1 MQIRALSVK
10 TTEKWCIRLRIL
22 TRWAWSDHR
31 GGVVLCNSVTQTTD
45 AADPHVHGPDC
56 DHDDGH
62 DHHGHGDA
70 HDDGIASYARR
81 RGYGPY
87 VLLVPIVVALLVR
100 NRIDAFTNEE
110 VRLWST
116 LFVSVTIQALPFLV
130 LGVVISGL
138 IATFVSPDLVER
150 FVPKRNS
157 LAVPTAGLAGLA
169 LPGCECGSV
178 PIAGR
183 LVDAGTPP
191 AAALTFL
198 LAAPAINPVVM
209 VATAVAFPGNLELVG
224 ARFIASLATALL
236 VGTWWAR
243 RNDDSLIKSMVG
255 AGNHDHDGPQ
265 KLATFVDVASKDLV
279 HAGGYLVV
287 GSIAAATLQLVIP
300 RSVIN
305 LVAENEWQSVLVF
318 AGLAV
323 LLSICS
329 EADAF
334 VAAGLPQFSLTS
346 RLVFLV
352 VGPVIDLKLIA
363 LHAGIFGRKFTA
375 VFAPVTLV
383 VAVISAVIVGQVLL

>member
-1 MQIRALSVK
+1 MEL
-10 TTEKWCIRLRIL
+10 TTSPHD
-22 TRWAWSDHR
+22 SDH
-31 GGVVLCNSVTQTTD
+31 
-45 AADPHVHGPDC
+45 VHDEDC
-56 DHDDGH
+56 DHD
-62 DHHGHGDA
+62 HHHGDA
-70 HDDGIASYARR
+70 PKASPSTR

-87 VLLVPIVVALLVR
+87 ILLLPIALTLLAR
-100 NRIDAFTNEE
+100 NRVEAFTNEE

-138 IATFVSPDLVER
+138 IAAFVSPELVER
-150 FVPKRNS
+150 FLPKRKA

-183 LVDAGTPP
+183 LVGAGTPP

-198 LAAPAINPVVM
+198 LAAPAINPVVL
-209 VATAVAFPGNLELVG
+209 VSTAIAFPGNTSLVA
-224 ARFIASLATALL
+224 ARFFASLATAIL
-236 VGTWWAR
+236 VGSWWAR
-243 RNDDSLIKSMVG
+243 RNDESLISSMMDQEDAHSHTG
-255 AGNHDHDGPQ
+255 Q
-265 KLATFVDVASKDLV
+265 RFATFSDVAAKDLL

-287 GSIAAATLQLVIP
+287 GALAAATLQLVIP

-305 LVAENEWQSVLVF
+305 AVAENEWQSILIF
-318 AGLAV
+318 AALAV

-363 LHAGIFGRKFTA
+363 MHAGVFGRRFA
-375 VFAPVTLV
+375 LLFAPVTLV
-383 VAVISAVIVGQVLL
+383 VAVVSAVVVGRIFL